1 VIVQIKLS
9 AHQATLTRVTLRSI
23 PDRSDL
29 QHVLMI
35 KMHARNEVL
44 HVREQSAGFESLA
57 LGINI
62 CPWTFL
68 ERGLPFELSQSS

>member
-9 AHQATLTRVTLRSI
+9 GHQATLTKVTLRSG
-23 PDRSDL
+23 PDRPDL
-29 QHVLMI
+29 QHVLTI
-35 KMHARNEVL
+35 KMHDRNEVL
-44 HVREQSAGFESLA
+44 HAREQSAGFEGLA